1 MKLDILSIGDEL
13 LIGHTLNTNA
23 FWMAHEL
30 NKIGFTIRQQTTISD
45 EKEHILTTVDEALK
59 QVDVVLITG
68 GLGPTNDDLT
78 MPVLNE
84 YFGGSL
90 IKDQEVYNDIEQLVT
105 ERGFMMNENNQKQA
119 IVPDNCRVIR
129 NQFGTAPGLW
139 FEREGKVVVAMPGVP
154 FEMKGMI
161 TNSVI
166 PWLKE
171 KFELPEIVHRMVY
184 TQGVAE
190 SMLAEQLVDWE
201 NNLPSTIK
209 LAYLPSYD
217 GVKLRLSSLGED
229 RTQLEKAIEN
239 EIKTLQTIIPSAIY
253 STTEQKVEEVIGA
266 LLLKNRATI
275 STAESCTGGYISHLI
290 TSISGSSEYY
300 KGAVISYSNEI
311 KMNELGVLESDLKN
325 YGAVSQQVVEQMAK
339 GVKAK
344 MKTDYALATSGI
356 AGPTGGTEEKPV
368 GTVWIALAT
377 PNRVVSIKYSFGKNR
392 ERNILKASATA
403 LNMLR
408 EELSREDGNPV

>member
-13 LIGHTLNTNA
+13 LIGHTLNTNS

-45 EKEHILTTVDEALK
+45 EKNHILGNVNEALNH
-59 QVDVVLITG
+59 VDVVLITG

-90 IKDQEVYNDIEQLVT
+90 VRNEEVYNDIEKLVT
-105 ERGFMMNENNQKQA
+105 ERGFSMNENNQRQA
-119 IVPDNCRVIR
+119 IVPDNCKVIR

-139 FEREGKVVVAMPGVP
+139 FERDGKVVVAMPGVP
-154 FEMKGMI
+154 YEMKGMI
-161 TNSVI
+161 TNTVI

-171 KFELPEIVHRMVY
+171 KYKLPEIVHRMVY
-184 TQGVAE
+184 TQGIAE
-190 SMLAEQLVDWE
+190 SMLAEQLYDWE

-217 GVKLRLSSLGED
+217 GVKLRLSSTGEN
-229 RTQLEKAIEN
+229 RNQLEQAIEN
-239 EIKTLQTIIPSAIY
+239 EIARLKLIIPKAIY
-253 STTEQKVEEVIGA
+253 STSEQKVEEVIGE
-266 LLLKNRATI
+266 LLLKNSATI

-290 TSISGSSEYY
+290 TKVSGSSAYY
-300 KGAVISYSNEI
+300 QGSVISYANEI
-311 KMNELGVLESDLKN
+311 KIEELNVLLSDIES
-325 YGAVSQQVVEQMAK
+325 YGAVSQQVVEQMAV
-339 GVKAK
+339 GVKEK
-344 MKTDYALATSGI
+344 MNTTYALATSGI
-356 AGPTGGTEEKPV
+356 AGPTGGSDEKPV

-377 PNRVVSIKYSFGKNR
+377 PKGVVSKKFSFGKNR

-408 EELSREDGNPV
+408 EGLESY